1 MYICVKFCAVH
12 MHMDMG
18 SPGAQNR
25 VVDALDLIT
34 GDCGLPDMGT
44 RSQTISERIT
54 SANNC

>member
-1 MYICVKFCAVH
+1 